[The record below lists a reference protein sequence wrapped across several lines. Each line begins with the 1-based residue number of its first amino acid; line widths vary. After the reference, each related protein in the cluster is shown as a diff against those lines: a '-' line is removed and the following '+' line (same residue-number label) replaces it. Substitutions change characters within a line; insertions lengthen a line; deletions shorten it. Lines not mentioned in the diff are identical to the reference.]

1 MSTQMHGYDQGKYS
15 PWTLIDR
22 APTALIDGG
31 DPSSNTHVHYVQS
44 RSESGGGS
52 LQLAHFSIQNRS
64 GGAVNFG
71 IGVRIPTTLWKAGL
85 WTHGTT
91 TWTDDTTD
99 FQDAGASDAALETTT
114 NNDGFLVSSTKP
126 FNALCIAVGTASIGV
141 PVRVLEYSS
150 GTATWTAITN
160 YISFAGA
167 SAVYPTGE
175 NVIVWVPPADW
186 AVMASGHGTG
196 VTVGH
201 YGIRIRA
208 TTASSTAGLASTMS
222 VHRLYFL
229 TEGLADG
236 GVLNIPL
243 EGMYMP
249 LEPSG
254 EGLVSYVSTLNNQNR
269 ISALVRA
276 RG

>member
-1 MSTQMHGYDQGKYS
+1 MDHGFSDGEYS
-15 PWTLIDR
+15 RWETKDL

-31 DPSSNTHVHYVQS
+31 DPTSNTHVIYSHA
-44 RSESGGGS
+44 RGASGGIK
-52 LQLAHFSIQNRS
+52 LQLAYFSLQNRS
-64 GGAVNFG
+64 SGPANVG
-71 IGVRIPTTLWKAGL
+71 IGVRIPTALWKAGS
-85 WTHGTT
+85 WVNSTT
-91 TWTDDTTD
+91 TYTDDTPD
-99 FQDAGASDAALETTT
+99 FQSVTASDAALETLT
-114 NNDGFLVSSTKP
+114 NNDGFIVSSTKL
-126 FNALCIAVGTASIGV
+126 FNALCINVGTASVGV

-150 GTATWTAITN
+150 GTSTWTAITN

-175 NVIVWVPPADW
+175 NVIVWIPPANW
-186 AVMASGHGTG
+186 AVMAAGHGTG

-208 TTASSTAGLASTMS
+208 TTASATAGVASSMS

-229 TEGLADG
+229 TEGLADNNLIDLPFG
-236 GVLNIPL
+236 
-243 EGMYMP
+243 GMYFP

-254 EGLVSYVSTLNNQNR
+254 EALVSYISTVNNQNR
-269 ISALVRA
+269 VSALLRS